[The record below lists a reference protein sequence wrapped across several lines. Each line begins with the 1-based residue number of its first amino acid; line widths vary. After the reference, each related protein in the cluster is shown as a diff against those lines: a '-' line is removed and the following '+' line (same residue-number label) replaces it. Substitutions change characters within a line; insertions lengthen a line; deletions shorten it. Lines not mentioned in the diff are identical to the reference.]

1 MINVD
6 NINKLYEELHKKKIE
21 VSKPEQLKFKW
32 FFNIFTRYMPWYNSY
47 LEYFERVPLQLAFQ
61 QMKDKKSKEQ
71 MESYMVPN
79 SKDNNIKGIKTIKVY
94 GDFTKKD
101 FDLLEKVFEDTSV
114 EEESFTVDLEKNQRI
129 IFVKEAL
136 YRVEVYTES
145 EGSIY
150 ENRRL
155 KVENVEV
162 IN

>member
-1 MINVD
+1 
-6 NINKLYEELHKKKIE
+6 
-21 VSKPEQLKFKW
+21 
-32 FFNIFTRYMPWYNSY
+32 
-47 LEYFERVPLQLAFQ
+47 
-61 QMKDKKSKEQ
+61 
-71 MESYMVPN
+71 MESYMIPN

-94 GDFTKKD
+94 GGFTKKD